1 MGGLCAGLPNF
12 VGLQAGYQGLGHSS
26 VVLLME
32 AQAQMIA
39 KLANNVRHPPQMDS
53 SGALR
58 VLFMFSGVV
67 QGLTFVCI
75 VWYGVGVAAVGGCG
89 KLRGDAGGGTG
100 LSGRDAAA
108 AQPVR
113 VDHR

>member
-39 KLANNVRHPPQMDS
+39 RLANNVRHPTVMDS
-53 SGALR
+53 LGAWR
-58 VLFMFSGVV
+58 VLIMFSGVV
-67 QGLTFVCI
+67 QGLTYVCI
-75 VWYGVGVAAVGGCG
+75 VWYGVGAAAVGGRG
-89 KLRGDAGGGTG
+89 ELRGDAGGGAG

-108 AQPVR
+108 AQSVR